1 MSTNSFWWSHKFEF
15 ATQTSNVSQ
24 LLQCELEGQ
33 FFIHLMKY
41 WLSNDIWWWAI
52 EGQLFIHLMKS
63 WLSKDI
69 WWWAG
74 GSIFHPPDEIL
85 TIRMIVEI
93 WTQKLMSWRVNF
105 SATWWNIDYQAI
117 YGDELEGQLF
127 INLMK
132 YWLSAN
138 TYGGE
143 LEGQFFIHLMKSWP
157 SKEIDVRFMR
167 GRNVD
172 KRQDIVDSWSHIVMS
187 LRVNFS
193 STWWNF
199 DYQRIYDVE
208 LRLRVNVSA
217 TWWNLDYW

>member
-1 MSTNSFWWSHKFEF
+1 MYGD
-15 ATQTSNVSQ
+15 
-24 LLQCELEGQ
+24 EL
-33 FFIHLMKY
+33 
-41 WLSNDIWWWAI
+41 

-63 WLSKDI
+63 WLSSNI

-132 YWLSAN
+132 NWLSAN
-138 TYGGE
+138 TYDGE
-143 LEGQFFIHLMKSWP
+143 LEGQFFSNLMKSWL
-157 SKEIDVRFMR
+157 SKDTCGNEPKGQFFNHLMKPWLAKGNQCKIYER
-167 GRNVD
+167 
-172 KRQDIVDSWSHIVMS
+172 KRWAISM
-187 LRVNFS
+187 LK
-193 STWWNF
+193 F
-199 DYQRIYDVE
+199 DLI
-208 LRLRVNVSA
+208 
-217 TWWNLDYW
+217 